1 MSVCDASQK
10 TIANLGWDK
19 VRLTG
24 PVFIGDTLYAQS
36 ELLAKR
42 ESASRP
48 NQGIVTVL
56 TTGVNQDSMLV
67 ISFERFMLIPARGH
81 AVDDLLD
88 Y

>member
-1 MSVCDASQK
+1 M
-10 TIANLGWDK
+10 
-19 VRLTG
+19 RLTG

-42 ESASRP
+42 EFASRP

-56 TTGVNQDSMLV
+56 TTGVNQDLMLV
-67 ISFERFMLIPARGH
+67 IIFERLMLIPARGH

>member
-1 MSVCDASQK
+1 MSVSDVSQK

-36 ELLAKR
+36 EVLAKR

-56 TTGVNQDSMLV
+56 TTGVNQDSMSV
-67 ISFERFMLIPARGH
+67 ISFERSMLIPARGH
-81 AVDDLLD
+81 AVDDLLN